1 VTDFIRDKLGKA
13 WLWLTDTVFPAVI
26 RGIDAVIGWLE
37 RNMPGIVAWIT
48 NAVLKLREWGQSVA
62 DFWNTYV
69 APKLVAAWDWI
80 QTNVTLKLEAIRSWL
95 AEKIPLASQGLSDF
109 WNTTFGP
116 ALLTAWQWIVDN
128 VYPKV
133 LEVWNWLRV
142 NLPVAAKRLSD
153 NWNLVWAPAIHA
165 AWQWIVVNVGPLVQD
180 IVDWLVINIPVAVDV
195 AIAKWD
201 EMKVAFSEGAS
212 EWHTT
217 TLPALLDI
225 ANALAV
231 KLAPVVTIVSGVLA
245 VLFSVFKTLMDWI
258 VKVCWPA
265 WVATA
270 NLISAVVGKAFQGL
284 AWLWLNY
291 LLPAAEALWKAIET
305 FLLPFLEDVRDVI
318 DDIGQFISPLVD
330 WVNDLAEGIRNIGIP
345 KALQQHSPSP
355 LEKSLM
361 GVKDQM
367 LAINALGL
375 PGFPSK
381 AFSPVVAGPGAS
393 AMGSVGG
400 ATSNFNLTVN
410 SSAPRESVIADYGL
424 MRALARRR

>member
-1 VTDFIRDKLGKA
+1 
-13 WLWLTDTVFPAVI
+13 
-26 RGIDAVIGWLE
+26 
-37 RNMPGIVAWIT
+37 
-48 NAVLKLREWGQSVA
+48 
-62 DFWNTYV
+62 
-69 APKLVAAWDWI
+69 
-80 QTNVTLKLEAIRSWL
+80 
-95 AEKIPLASQGLSDF
+95 
-109 WNTTFGP
+109 
-116 ALLTAWQWIVDN
+116 
-128 VYPKV
+128 
-133 LEVWNWLRV
+133 
-142 NLPVAAKRLSD
+142 
-153 NWNLVWAPAIHA
+153 
-165 AWQWIVVNVGPLVQD
+165 
-180 IVDWLVINIPVAVDV
+180 
-195 AIAKWD
+195 
-201 EMKVAFSEGAS
+201 
-212 EWHTT
+212 
-217 TLPALLDI
+217 
-225 ANALAV
+225 V